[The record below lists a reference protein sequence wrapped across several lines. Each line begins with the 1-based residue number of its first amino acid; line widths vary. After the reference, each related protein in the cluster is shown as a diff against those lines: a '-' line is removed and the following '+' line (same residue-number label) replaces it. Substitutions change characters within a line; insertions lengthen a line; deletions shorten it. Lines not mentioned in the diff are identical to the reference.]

1 MQSASPM
8 PPSAPSMPPA
18 TTPPMMGAGGMPPMA
33 QPPMMGGGGMP
44 PMGGQ
49 SYAEGG
55 NVDAPKKNPLKD
67 FFADI
72 NMVEAGI
79 LALGVAAFMYAIYYY
94 KFEMN
99 LSKTSIA
106 DLNARISKVE
116 SDNEKRKAAEKNANA
131 AGNLRARRRITM

>member
-1 MQSASPM
+1 MQSATPM
-8 PPSAPSMPPA
+8 PQPAPAIPPA
-18 TTPPMMGAGGMPPMA
+18 TTPPMMGAGGIPPMG
-33 QPPMMGGGGMP
+33 QPPMMAGGGMP
-44 PMGGQ
+44 PISGQPYADGGGVPQ
-49 SYAEGG
+49 A
-55 NVDAPKKNPLKD
+55 KKNPLKD

-116 SDNEKRKAAEKNANA
+116 SDNEKRKNAEKNANA
-131 AGNLRARRRITM
+131 AGSMRSRKRLVM